1 MAEEHKIQNQIR
13 LTLSQHGYINF
24 RANVGKIRLPD
35 GRWFDTG
42 LPRGFPD
49 LFGFKPK
56 NGKIY
61 FLEVKSSSGRA
72 RKDQVAFH
80 QALTNYRV
88 IHGLVRSPEE
98 ALAVV
103 EGELVGYGF
112 KDNGGDNY
120 DN

>member
-13 LTLSQHGYINF
+13 LTLSQHGHVNF
-24 RANVGKIRLPD
+24 RANVGKIKLPD

-49 LFGFKPK
+49 LFGFKTV

-72 RKDQVAFH
+72 RKDQIAFH
-80 QALTNYRV
+80 RALTNYHV

-98 ALAVV
+98 ALRVV
-103 EGELVGYGF
+103 EEELVGYGF
-112 KDNGGDNY
+112 RDNLGDNY
-120 DN
+120 DD

>member
-13 LTLSQHGYINF
+13 LILSKHGFITF
-24 RANVGKIRLPD
+24 RANVGKLRLPD

-49 LFGFKPK
+49 LFGFKPL

-61 FLEVKSSSGRA
+61 FLEVKSKTGRA

-80 QALTNYRV
+80 KALTNYHV

-98 ALAVV
+98 ALRVV
-103 EGELVGYGF
+103 EGELIGYGF
-112 KDNGGDNY
+112 KES
-120 DN
+120 

>member
-13 LTLSQHGYINF
+13 LTLSQNGYINF
-24 RANVGKIRLPD
+24 RANVGKLRLPD

-49 LFGFKPK
+49 LFGFKPL

-61 FLEVKSSSGRA
+61 FLEVKSKTGRA

-80 QALTNYRV
+80 QALTKYHV
-88 IHGLVRSPEE
+88 VHGLVRSPEE
-98 ALAVV
+98 ALVVV
-103 EGELVGYGF
+103 EKELVGYGF
-112 KDNGGDNY
+112 KDNLGGNHDN
-120 DN
+120 

>member
-1 MAEEHKIQNQIR
+1 MAEEHRIQNQIR

-24 RANVGKIRLPD
+24 RANVGKIKLPD

-49 LFGFKPK
+49 LFGFKTV

-72 RKDQVAFH
+72 RKDQIAFH
-80 QALTNYRV
+80 RALTNHHV

-98 ALAVV
+98 ALHVV
-103 EGELVGYGF
+103 EEELIGYGF
-112 KDNGGDNY
+112 KDNLGESY
-120 DN
+120 DD

>member
-13 LTLSQHGYINF
+13 LMLSRHGYINF

-49 LFGFKPK
+49 LFGFKPV

-61 FLEVKSSSGRA
+61 FLEVKSKTGRA
-72 RKDQVAFH
+72 RKDQIAFH
-80 QALTNYRV
+80 QALTNYHV

-98 ALAVV
+98 ALTVV

-112 KDNGGDNY
+112 KES
-120 DN
+120 